1 MKNLWLNIR
10 NTVWMKVIMI
20 GVPVAVVGGVTAG
33 VVVHRNQVEETMNY
47 QTAEQYE
54 TVRDAQSVETLEI
67 ASKMPNYAQI
77 LMMNSVEAKRLEYE
91 IPNSD
96 FNVEE
101 VVVESEI
108 LTVEEQKKE
117 DAPIARE
124 TAVKP
129 VDTAPATDQVTDVD
143 AQWNGQP
150 GWANISGNRY
160 YYTNEGRRVRGD
172 QVINGRH
179 YYFNDKG
186 ALASYCGIDVSRWQ
200 GSINWSAVKA
210 DGIDFAIIRAGYR
223 GSGTGVLAK
232 DPTFSQNI
240 HGAYNAGLDV
250 GVYYFSQAV
259 NAQEAQEE
267 AYAVLTMI
275 REEGVPLT
283 YPVIIDM
290 EDTWY
295 DGSTPG
301 RANGNT
307 PAVRSQVAAAFCQ
320 VIASAGYKPM
330 VYGSKSY
337 LQGRFAGLGS
347 YGVWVAHYADMPR
360 TNYSGSYQM
369 WQYTSKGSVAGISGN
384 VDMNICY
391 VDYKYGRDLNSIG
404 TYATTQVPDLSG
416 KTAEEARAALDR
428 VTLNCTLAEQ
438 YSDTVEAGKV
448 VSQSIAPGTQV
459 DERTTVEVVISKGK
473 EPKVMI
479 PVVGSSQADA
489 VSALET
495 LGLRVIINTANS
507 DTVPAGCVVSQ
518 SVSEGATVYA
528 GDSVTL
534 VISAGPA
541 GGAPSE
547 DSSSGSGGSEGTTV
561 APSSSETG
569 ATGVSATVQ

>member
-10 NTVWMKVIMI
+10 NTIWMKVIMI

-101 VVVESEI
+101 VVVESVI
-108 LTVEEQKKE
+108 LTPEEEKKE
-117 DAPIARE
+117 DSPIVRE
-124 TAVKP
+124 PAVKP
-129 VDTAPATDQVTDVD
+129 ADTTPAFNQVTDVD
-143 AQWNGQP
+143 PRWNGQP
-150 GWANISGNRY
+150 GWASISGNHC
-160 YYTNEGRRVRGD
+160 YYTNEGRRVCGD

-179 YYFNDKG
+179 YYFNGNG
-186 ALASYCGIDVSRWQ
+186 ALASYCGIDVSHHQ

-210 DGIDFAIIRAGYR
+210 DGIDYAIVRAGYR
-223 GSGTGVLAK
+223 GYGTGVLAE
-232 DPTFSQNI
+232 DRNFSRNI

-259 NAQEAQEE
+259 NVQEAQEE
-267 AYAVLTMI
+267 AYAVLTLI
-275 REEGVPLT
+275 RREGVPIT
-283 YPVIIDM
+283 YPVIIDL
-290 EDTWY
+290 EDAGTPS
-295 DGSTPG
+295 DPG
-301 RANGNT
+301 RANANSPET
-307 PAVRSQVAAAFCQ
+307 RSQVAATFCQ

-404 TYATTQVPDLSG
+404 TYATAQVPDLSG

-428 VTLNCTLAEQ
+428 VTLNCTLTEQ

-479 PVVGSSQADA
+479 NVVGSSQAEA
-489 VSALET
+489 VSALEA
-495 LGLRVIINTANS
+495 LGLRVIINTENS
-507 DTVPAGCVVSQ
+507 DTVSAGCVVWQ
-518 SVSEGATVYA
+518 SVSAGTTLYA

-541 GGAPSE
+541 GRAPSE
-547 DSSSGSGGSEGTTV
+547 DGSSGSGGSEGTIV
-561 APSSSETG
+561 APPASETG

>member
-1 MKNLWLNIR
+1 
-10 NTVWMKVIMI
+10 
-20 GVPVAVVGGVTAG
+20 
-33 VVVHRNQVEETMNY
+33 
-47 QTAEQYE
+47 
-54 TVRDAQSVETLEI
+54 
-67 ASKMPNYAQI
+67 
-77 LMMNSVEAKRLEYE
+77 
-91 IPNSD
+91 
-96 FNVEE
+96 
-101 VVVESEI
+101 
-108 LTVEEQKKE
+108 
-117 DAPIARE
+117 
-124 TAVKP
+124 
-129 VDTAPATDQVTDVD
+129 
-143 AQWNGQP
+143 
-150 GWANISGNRY
+150 
-160 YYTNEGRRVRGD
+160 
-172 QVINGRH
+172 
-179 YYFNDKG
+179 
-186 ALASYCGIDVSRWQ
+186 
-200 GSINWSAVKA
+200 
-210 DGIDFAIIRAGYR
+210 
-223 GSGTGVLAK
+223 
-232 DPTFSQNI
+232 
-240 HGAYNAGLDV
+240 
-250 GVYYFSQAV
+250 
-259 NAQEAQEE
+259 
-267 AYAVLTMI
+267 VLTMI

-404 TYATTQVPDLSG
+404 TYATAQVPDLSG
-416 KTAEEARAALDR
+416 KTVEEARTALDR
-428 VTLNCTLAEQ
+428 VTLNCTLTEQ

-473 EPKVMI
+473 EQKAMI
-479 PVVGSSQADA
+479 NVVGSSQAEA
-489 VSALET
+489 VSALEA

-518 SVSEGATVYA
+518 SVSAGTTLYA

-541 GGAPSE
+541 GGASSE
-547 DSSSGSGGSEGTTV
+547 DGSSGSGGSEGTTV
-561 APSSSETG
+561 APPASETG